1 MKYPA
6 IEINL
11 SKIRRN
17 TEIVVNIC
25 KNYGIDVVGV
35 TKVSNGSV
43 DLAKAYIE
51 GGVRILGDSR
61 IENLKAYESLPVRKM
76 LIRIPMLSEAEDVVR
91 YADISLN
98 SEIEVIRALSREAEK
113 IGKVHEIILMIDVG
127 DLREGIYYEN
137 EVFETVE
144 EILKLK
150 GVKLTGI
157 GTNLT
162 CFGAII
168 PSRENLGR
176 LVDIKDKI
184 ERKFNISIEVISG
197 GNSSSLCLI
206 QKDEMPKG
214 INQLRIGTALILGL
228 IEVTWTRI
236 AGTYID
242 AFKLIAEIVE
252 IKRKP
257 SKPIGEVAMD
267 AFRNVPVFED
277 EGEMIRAICA
287 IGKQDCDPNFMEPVD
302 KRIRILGSS
311 SDHLILDITK
321 CKDDYKVGD
330 TISFVLDYVAI
341 LRCMTSN
348 HINKYAVE
356 KGKVA
361 YAVEE
366 GK

>member
-6 IEINL
+6 IEIDL
-11 SKIRRN
+11 SKIRKN
-17 TEIVVNIC
+17 TEIVVDMC
-25 KNYGIDVVGV
+25 REYGIDVVGV

-61 IENLKAYESLPVRKM
+61 IENLKAYESLPVKKM

-228 IEVTWTRI
+228 I
-236 AGTYID
+236 
-242 AFKLIAEIVE
+242 
-252 IKRKP
+252 
-257 SKPIGEVAMD
+257 
-267 AFRNVPVFED
+267 
-277 EGEMIRAICA
+277 
-287 IGKQDCDPNFMEPVD
+287 
-302 KRIRILGSS
+302 
-311 SDHLILDITK
+311 
-321 CKDDYKVGD
+321 
-330 TISFVLDYVAI
+330 
-341 LRCMTSN
+341 
-348 HINKYAVE
+348 
-356 KGKVA
+356 
-361 YAVEE
+361 
-366 GK
+366 